1 MYTKEELELF
11 SYRQLQ
17 KLCKQ
22 LNLKANKKSS
32 DLLDDLFQIFAQS
45 GESNKIL
52 QENVEV
58 SHEKSL
64 KLLEAKDQPVE
75 VMLHNTAEVMLPN
88 STEVMLPISTELLP
102 NSAEVILPNSAEV
115 MLPNSVEGIIPDA
128 VDVIISDIEMD
139 KENIKAEIANEID
152 KRAEIKV
159 SKIPRAKDF
168 NKSEVLQNSNFS
180 ECVQLKSPGR
190 FLNQHK
196 AQFKKMDSLDVYM
209 EKKRQRADMILNK
222 SVGTKLGVS
231 NAVTPAKNVLRSSP
245 RLNRERSD
253 ERNVALHKGRK
264 SVHFTSAI
272 KDTKSCLNAT
282 IGDMRSPSLKKT
294 PIKFDLQAS
303 LEKGL
308 TYKPHSGKLK
318 QSYFQVN
325 RLPPKSLDTSSVELN
340 KKSIKEIRKE
350 PRSRNDR
357 RIEMIKGRENKRNSA
372 IAKKRKMD
380 I

>member
-64 KLLEAKDQPVE
+64 KLLEAKETMSHIIDQPVE

-128 VDVIISDIEMD
+128 VDVIISDIERD

-222 SVGTKLGVS
+222 
-231 NAVTPAKNVLRSSP
+231 
-245 RLNRERSD
+245 
-253 ERNVALHKGRK
+253 
-264 SVHFTSAI
+264 
-272 KDTKSCLNAT
+272 
-282 IGDMRSPSLKKT
+282 
-294 PIKFDLQAS
+294 
-303 LEKGL
+303 
-308 TYKPHSGKLK
+308 
-318 QSYFQVN
+318 
-325 RLPPKSLDTSSVELN
+325 
-340 KKSIKEIRKE
+340 
-350 PRSRNDR
+350 
-357 RIEMIKGRENKRNSA
+357 
-372 IAKKRKMD
+372 
-380 I
+380 

>member
-45 GESNKIL
+45 GENNKIL

-58 SHEKSL
+58 SNEKSL
-64 KLLEAKDQPVE
+64 KHLEAKDKPVE
-75 VMLHNTAEVMLPN
+75 VMLPNAAEVMLPN
-88 STEVMLPISTELLP
+88 STEVMLP
-102 NSAEVILPNSAEV
+102 
-115 MLPNSVEGIIPDA
+115 NSVEEIIPDA
-128 VDVIISDIEMD
+128 VDVMVSDIEMD

-180 ECVQLKSPGR
+180 ECIQLKSPGR

-222 SVGTKLGVS
+222 NVGTKLGVY

-245 RLNRERSD
+245 RLNRERSN
-253 ERNVALHKGRK
+253 ERNVALYKGRK

-294 PIKFDLQAS
+294 PVKFDLQAS

-308 TYKPHSGKLK
+308 TYKPHSGKLR

-325 RLPPKSLDTSSVELN
+325 RLPPKKLDTSSAELN

-357 RIEMIKGRENKRNSA
+357 RIEMTKGRENKRNSA
-372 IAKKRKMD
+372 IAKKRKID